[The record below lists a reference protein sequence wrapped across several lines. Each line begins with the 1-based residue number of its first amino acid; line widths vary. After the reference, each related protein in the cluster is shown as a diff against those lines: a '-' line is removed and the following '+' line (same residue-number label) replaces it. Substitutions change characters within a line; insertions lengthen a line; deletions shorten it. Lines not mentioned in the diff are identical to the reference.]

1 MKHVL
6 VLPRWYPNKTD
17 IQLGIFIQRQLL
29 LMQTECAFTVVYVQF
44 IDALDQPFKLE
55 TSKLADQLT
64 EHIIYVKRST
74 GFARKI
80 TNFIRFNKAQKL
92 GIAQISAPINACHIH
107 VPYRT
112 VLPALRLKRK
122 KKIPFYITEHWSG
135 HLNGLYRQ
143 KNILDQF
150 LYKNVLKKAA
160 KISTVSAF
168 LQTNFEDNT
177 GFTSEVIPNLIEF
190 KTDGQTKSKSDEII
204 EFLFVGDFIDSIKN
218 ISGILHA
225 FHAASALNSKLRLRL
240 IGGGP
245 DFERMKELAKSL
257 KLNDNCLT
265 FEGRRAH
272 DFVLEA
278 LQSCDVYVC
287 NSRFETF
294 GMTVAEALICGKPVI
309 STLCGGPN
317 DFLTAENSIRLQPN
331 LNNDPKANK
340 ELAEAILEMAQ
351 KYKTFDA
358 NQISIPIKAR
368 FGAETIRNKWK
379 SFYEI

>member
-6 VLPRWYPNKTD
+6 VLPRWYPNDTD

-29 LMQTECAFTVVYVQF
+29 LMQKDCAFSVVYVQL
-44 IDALDQPFKLE
+44 IDALDQPFKLV
-55 TSKLADQLT
+55 TSAPADQLT
-64 EHIIYVKRST
+64 EHIIYVKRAT

-80 TNFIRFNKAQKL
+80 TNFIRFNKAQKI
-92 GIAQISAPINACHIH
+92 GIAQISKPINACHIH

-112 VLPALRLKRK
+112 ALPALRLKRK
-122 KKIPFYITEHWSG
+122 QKIPFYITEHWSG

-143 KNILDQF
+143 KNLLDQF

-168 LQTNFEDNT
+168 LQTKFEENT

-190 KTDGQTKSKSDEII
+190 KTDGQTKSKSGEFI

-225 FHAASALNSKLRLRL
+225 FHSASALNSKLRLRL

-245 DFERMKELAKSL
+245 DFENMKALAKSL
-257 KLNDNCLT
+257 KLNENSIT
-265 FEGRRAH
+265 FEGRQAH

-278 LQSCDVYVC
+278 IEFCDVYIC

-317 DFLTAENSIRLQPN
+317 DFLTSENSIRLQPD
-331 LNNDPKANK
+331 LNNDPLANK
-340 ELAEAILEMAQ
+340 ALAEALIEMAE
-351 KYKTFDA
+351 KYKTYFA
-358 NQISIPIKAR
+358 TQISTPIKER